1 MKNRKQQHN
10 WLMLLVG
17 KGYITLSISILLF
30 GCVSAVTDSSRVLA
44 KDDSSKIAQSPA
56 ATKKNAERLLEEGMT
71 LYQQGSAES
80 LRQAIQKWQE
90 ALSLYRVVNDK
101 KNEANTFVWI
111 GFVYNNLGEKQK
123 ALDYY
128 NQALPILRAVGD
140 SEALRRNR
148 GGEATT
154 LNNIGLVYNALGE
167 KQKALDFYNQALPIR
182 RAVGDSEAL
191 RRNRGG
197 EAITLN
203 NIGAVY
209 DALGEKQKALD
220 YYNQAL
226 PILRA
231 VGDSEALRRNRG
243 GEATTLNNIGL
254 VYNALG
260 EKQKALDF
268 FNQAL
273 PIYRAVGDPYL
284 EVTILDNI
292 RALGGF

>member
-56 ATKKNAERLLEEGMT
+56 ATKENAERLFKEGMT

-90 ALSLYRVVNDK
+90 ARLLYRAVGDRRV
-101 KNEANTFVWI
+101 EAFTLTGI
-111 GFVYNNLGEKQK
+111 GRVYDALGEKQK
-123 ALDYY
+123 ALDFY
-128 NQALPILRAVGD
+128 NQALPIYRAVGD

-154 LNNIGLVYNALGE
+154 LNNIGGVYS
-167 KQKALDFYNQALPIR
+167 D
-182 RAVGDSEAL
+182 
-191 RRNRGG
+191 
-197 EAITLN
+197 
-203 NIGAVY
+203 
-209 DALGEKQKALD
+209 LGEKQKALD

-226 PILRA
+226 PLI
-231 VGDSEALRRNRG
+231 
-243 GEATTLNNIGL
+243 
-254 VYNALG
+254 
-260 EKQKALDF
+260 
-268 FNQAL
+268 
-273 PIYRAVGDPYL
+273 RAVGDPSG
-284 EVTILDNI
+284 EATILDNI

>member
-56 ATKKNAERLLEEGMT
+56 ATKENAERLFEEGMT

-90 ALSLYRVVNDK
+90 ARLLYRAVGDRSMEATTLTGIGVVYDD
-101 KNEANTFVWI
+101 
-111 GFVYNNLGEKQK
+111 LGEKQK

-128 NQALPILRAVGD
+128 NQALPILRAVGY
-140 SEALRRNR
+140 RRM
-148 GGEATT
+148 EATT
-154 LNNIGLVYNALGE
+154 LNNIGGVY
-167 KQKALDFYNQALPIR
+167 
-182 RAVGDSEAL
+182 S
-191 RRNRGG
+191 
-197 EAITLN
+197 
-203 NIGAVY
+203 
-209 DALGEKQKALD
+209 ALGEKQKALD

-226 PILRA
+226 PIRRA
-231 VGDSEALRRNRG
+231 VGDRG
-243 GEATTLNNIGL
+243 GEAATLNNIGG
-254 VYNALG
+254 VYSDLG
-260 EKQKALDF
+260 EKQKALDYY
-268 FNQAL
+268 NQAL
-273 PIYRAVGDPYL
+273 PIRRAVGDPYG
-284 EVTILDNI
+284 EATILDNI

>member
-56 ATKKNAERLLEEGMT
+56 ATKENAERLFEEGMT

-90 ALSLYRVVNDK
+90 ARLLY
-101 KNEANTFVWI
+101 
-111 GFVYNNLGEKQK
+111 
-123 ALDYY
+123 
-128 NQALPILRAVGD
+128 RAVGD
-140 SEALRRNR
+140 R

-154 LNNIGLVYNALGE
+154 LNNIGLVYSALGEKQKALDFYNQALPILRAVGDRGGEATTLNNIGGVYDDLGE

-182 RAVGDSEAL
+182 RAVGD
-191 RRNRGG
+191 
-197 EAITLN
+197 
-203 NIGAVY
+203 
-209 DALGEKQKALD
+209 
-220 YYNQAL
+220 
-226 PILRA
+226 
-231 VGDSEALRRNRG
+231 RG
-243 GEATTLNNIGL
+243 GEATTLNNIGA

-273 PIYRAVGDPYL
+273 PISRAVGDPYL

>member
-56 ATKKNAERLLEEGMT
+56 ATKENAERLFEEGMT

-90 ALSLYRVVNDK
+90 ARLLYRAVGDRRV
-101 KNEANTFVWI
+101 EAITLTGI
-111 GFVYNNLGEKQK
+111 GRVYDDLGEKQK

-128 NQALPILRAVGD
+128 NQALPIVRAVG
-140 SEALRRNR
+140 NR
-148 GGEATT
+148 GVEAT
-154 LNNIGLVYNALGE
+154 
-167 KQKALDFYNQALPIR
+167 
-182 RAVGDSEAL
+182 
-191 RRNRGG
+191 
-197 EAITLN
+197 TLN

-220 YYNQAL
+220 FYNQAL
-226 PILRA
+226 PIR
-231 VGDSEALRRNRG
+231 
-243 GEATTLNNIGL
+243 
-254 VYNALG
+254 
-260 EKQKALDF
+260 
-268 FNQAL
+268 
-273 PIYRAVGDPYL
+273 
-284 EVTILDNI
+284 
-292 RALGGF
+292 